1 MSVLINFKICDNS
14 KDCNGI
20 AVCPTHTIAWDEK
33 KKTIIIDNSKCIS
46 CGKCEES
53 CPVSAI
59 MVAKNDQEYKR
70 IQKEIDEDPRNVSDL
85 FVDRYGAA
93 SVSPAFNIPSD
104 KFEVQI
110 IESSKPAVVELF
122 KDSTIK
128 CLLHSIPIKELLGN
142 YDVKYRKI
150 NVSDDDSLLKKYKIK
165 ELPSLLFFN
174 KGKLI
179 DKIEGHHRIGEINEM
194 KKRIDSIIKQIK

>member
-1 MSVLINFKICDNS
+1 MPVLINFKICDNS

-20 AVCPTHTIAWDEK
+20 AVCPTHTITWNEK
-33 KKTIIIDNSKCIS
+33 KKTIIIDNSKYIS

-53 CPVSAI
+53 CPVNAI
-59 MVAKNDQEYKR
+59 RVAKNDQEYKKT
-70 IQKEIDEDPRNVSDL
+70 QKEIDEDPRKVSDL
-85 FVDRYGAA
+85 FVDRYGA
-93 SVSPAFNIPSD
+93 SSLSPAFNIPSD

-150 NVSDDDSLLKKYKIK
+150 NVGDDDSLLKKYKIK

-174 KGKLI
+174 KGRLI